1 MEDWEESDNE
11 EWVGGGGERSVTL
24 AGRLERRPLAGLV
37 GPEEQ
42 VVTQEGEVQ
51 GGEQLPKLLSALKQ
65 AWREEEKREWEVLW
79 RRALVGAGLRS
90 VDPRPPGPSFTKHLH
105 SLSCRNATLLS
116 QLHLN
121 FDDLGPTKPFLD
133 SASPEQLCECV
144 SAETRKHFLLECR
157 RYDGARGELR
167 RELKGVPLSTWVIFL
182 LSFPLSFVSC
192 TPPSVFPFSSVFPIV
207 PHTPRFLI
215 LSFSVFFPRHRSF
228 RRSDTELFLGN

>member
-1 MEDWEESDNE
+1 MEDWEESNDE
-11 EWVGGGGERSVTL
+11 EWVGGGGEQSVTL
-24 AGRLERRPLAGLV
+24 AGRLEPRTLGRLDRL
-37 GPEEQ
+37 EEQ
-42 VVTQEGEVQ
+42 AVKQEGEAQ
-51 GGEQLPKLLSALKQ
+51 GGEQLPESISALKQ
-65 AWREEEKREWEVLW
+65 AWIEEEKREWQTLW
-79 RRALVGAGLRS
+79 WRSLVGAGLCS
-90 VDPRPPGPSFTKHLH
+90 VDPRPPGPSFTKQLR
-105 SLSCRNATLLS
+105 SLSCRNATLLF